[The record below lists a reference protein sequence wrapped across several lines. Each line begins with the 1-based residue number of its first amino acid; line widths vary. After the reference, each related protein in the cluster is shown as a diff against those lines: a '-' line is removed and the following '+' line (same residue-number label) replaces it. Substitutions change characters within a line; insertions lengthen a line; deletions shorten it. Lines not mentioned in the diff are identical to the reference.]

1 MSVNRTSMQQQSTS
15 ETGDQPLSHYV
26 SSSLTRYFE
35 SLNGSTPPC
44 DLYRMV
50 LEQVEKPLLEHVLD
64 YSRGNQ
70 SRAAEVLGINRATL
84 RKKLR
89 SYAID
94 R

>member
-1 MSVNRTSMQQQSTS
+1 MQQSDS

-26 SSSLTRYFE
+26 SASLSRYFE
-35 SLNGSTPPC
+35 SLNGCEPPR

-50 LEQVEKPLLEHVLD
+50 LEQVEKPLLESVLD

-89 SYAID
+89 NYALD

>member
-1 MSVNRTSMQQQSTS
+1 MQQSDS
-15 ETGDQPLSHYV
+15 NIADQPLSHYV
-26 SSSLTRYFE
+26 SASLERYFD
-35 SLNGSTPPC
+35 SLNGSAPP
-44 DLYRMV
+44 DNLYRMV
-50 LEQVEKPLLEHVLD
+50 LEQVEKPLLEAVLD

-89 SYAID
+89 AYAIE

>member
-1 MSVNRTSMQQQSTS
+1 MQQTDSD
-15 ETGDQPLSHYV
+15 TGDQPLSHYV
-26 SSSLTRYFE
+26 SASLERYFE
-35 SLNGSTPPC
+35 SLNGSAPPC

-50 LEQVEKPLLEHVLD
+50 LEQVEKPLLERVLD

-89 SYAID
+89 NYAIE

>member
-1 MSVNRTSMQQQSTS
+1 MKQPDS
-15 ETGDQPLSHYV
+15 EIDPEIEDQPLSHYV
-26 SSSLTRYFE
+26 SASLDRYFE
-35 SLNGSTPPC
+35 SLNGCAPPS

-50 LEQVEKPLLEHVLD
+50 LEQVEKPLLERVLD

-70 SRAAEVLGINRATL
+70 SQAADVLGINRGTL

-89 SYAID
+89 SYALD

>member
-1 MSVNRTSMQQQSTS
+1 MQQSDS
-15 ETGDQPLSHYV
+15 ETADQPLSYYV
-26 SSSLTRYFE
+26 NSSLERYFD
-35 SLNGSTPPC
+35 SLNGGKPPC

-50 LEQVEKPLLEHVLD
+50 LEQVEKPLLEQVLE

-70 SRAAEVLGINRATL
+70 SRAAQVLGINRATL